1 MNRLA
6 VTRRQMGLSAGALGL
21 AVVSFMLVASSIAR
35 IRGCPAYSATEPKS
49 TEVSNDNPNHLSLLL
64 YNAQLRPR
72 LLFATGQSDRV
83 QQLFPL
89 TEGYDILVVAEAFDD
104 HALNKLKS
112 LYPTGHFSAPLG
124 QNEGLSQDSGL
135 SILSQWPIVLKS
147 QYQKKFDGNCTGSS
161 CFNYQGIITVGIQK
175 DQGPVYHVITAQLQA
190 GNSSKAQSI
199 RQDQY
204 EQVREF
210 IDVMEIPENEPAIFA
225 VSLPISP
232 QTHAAEYEEMIE
244 TIGLIPLSVTGKRQY
259 SLNSTENNLTKS
271 DILQT
276 PDALFTLAQ
285 SAEQPQSTTLRIRP
299 MRTSVEQGWRSS
311 PLLYWQCPQQN
322 LSDHHAVEGQFN
334 YEVMR

>member
-175 DQGPVYHVITAQLQA
+175 DQGPVNHVITAQLQA
-190 GNSSKAQSI
+190 GNSSIAQSI

-244 TIGLIPLSVTGKRQY
+244 PIGR
-259 SLNSTENNLTKS
+259 
-271 DILQT
+271 
-276 PDALFTLAQ
+276 AQ
-285 SAEQPQSTTLRIRP
+285 SNPSPQRSKFAQCALQSSRDGGLHLCCTGSVHSKIYRTITRLRA
-299 MRTSVEQGWRSS
+299 SS
-311 PLLYWQCPQQN
+311 ITKLCAKSQN
-322 LSDHHAVEGQFN
+322 LLKQLRLDTEFEG
-334 YEVMR
+334 